1 MSPAEV
7 ILLKHVIMGQLIK
20 GITSSIPSFASC
32 TSQKSKQTKLLP
44 TNHQHHFHPTRKHHQ
59 PTLIFIHF
67 WIRFLIFQNGYFEIH
82 FQITFSYFA
91 IPIME
96 YEILFQNSPSRTG
109 ISNPKKYSKIWKIL
123 FWNRYSRKCIGPNF
137 SLTIDDHD

>member
-1 MSPAEV
+1 MAIGPVRKCNHFGSGMDRW
-7 ILLKHVIMGQLIK
+7 LLDLRLGVTLGLKLFMGQLIK

-67 WIRFLIFQNGYFEIH
+67 WKY
-82 FQITFSYFA
+82 
-91 IPIME
+91 
-96 YEILFQNSPSRTG
+96 LFQNKIFH
-109 ISNPKKYSKIWKIL
+109 ISKWV
-123 FWNRYSRKCIGPNF
+123 FWNTF
-137 SLTIDDHD
+137 SDYFFLFCNTYYGIWNLIPE